1 MHEMNWRSSYNTD
14 MRASSKL
21 GVGFKGYIQES
32 KSNCTSHKLVW
43 QGVDTCVSP
52 VKVCVTRIK
61 IESIKRSK
69 WPPNNKNQG
78 INATKEVQ
86 LPFCLL
92 NHCKTC
98 TQKLRKETNQAIF
111 FLQIKALDPIEG
123 VHVTSPVGNFCIFLH
138 TSVHAPPI
146 WEAMNRE
153 NVRWGPF
160 YKLTLRYGAC
170 I

>member
-52 VKVCVTRIK
+52 VKACVTRIK

-98 TQKLRKETNQAIF
+98 TQASEGDKFFFSDQSSWSNTLQQVTWDYPFQTPPLPLKGLRTQLWQSTAAITHSY
-111 FLQIKALDPIEG
+111 IVKITG
-123 VHVTSPVGNFCIFLH
+123 NTYPVC
-138 TSVHAPPI
+138 
-146 WEAMNRE
+146 
-153 NVRWGPF
+153 
-160 YKLTLRYGAC
+160 
-170 I
+170 